1 MPLRW
6 REWAVHLIR
15 YGVRFTDI
23 GHTGHS
29 DWATLVRQKYRH
41 GDEDDRASEREP
53 LAPAPALSERRHGG
67 FAHMRARI
75 HFPFL

>member
-1 MPLRW
+1 MP
-6 REWAVHLIR
+6 

-53 LAPAPALSERRHGG
+53 LAPAPALIERRYRSLACRFSSVEQASAGVGRPAGG
-67 FAHMRARI
+67 V
-75 HFPFL
+75 